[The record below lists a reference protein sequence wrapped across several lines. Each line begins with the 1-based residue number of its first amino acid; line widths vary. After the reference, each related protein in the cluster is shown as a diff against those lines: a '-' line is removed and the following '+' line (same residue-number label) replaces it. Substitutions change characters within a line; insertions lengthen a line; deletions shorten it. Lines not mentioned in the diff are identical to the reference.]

1 MAKSYSSAPAMVIDP
16 KKSYI
21 ATIDTTK
28 GTIKIDLLAGA
39 APQTVNN
46 FVFLAR
52 DHFYDGLKFH
62 RFVQGFV
69 IQGGDPQ
76 GTGTG
81 GPGYSFADEPVKG
94 DYKAGS
100 VAMANSGPNTNG
112 SQFFICLANQATLP
126 KLYNLFGQVTEGM
139 DVVLQLRAGDVMRSV
154 IIDEK

>member
-1 MAKSYSSAPAMVIDP
+1 MAIDLKKTYS
-16 KKSYI
+16 

-28 GTIKIDLLAGA
+28 GTIKIDLLASA

-46 FVFLAR
+46 FVVLAR

-62 RFVQGFV
+62 RYVQGFV

-76 GTGTG
+76 GTGSG

-100 VAMANSGPNTNG
+100 VAMANAGPNTNG
-112 SQFFICLANQATLP
+112 SQFFICLADQPSLP
-126 KLYNLFGQVTEGM
+126 KLYNLFGQVTQGM

-154 IIDEK
+154 SIEER